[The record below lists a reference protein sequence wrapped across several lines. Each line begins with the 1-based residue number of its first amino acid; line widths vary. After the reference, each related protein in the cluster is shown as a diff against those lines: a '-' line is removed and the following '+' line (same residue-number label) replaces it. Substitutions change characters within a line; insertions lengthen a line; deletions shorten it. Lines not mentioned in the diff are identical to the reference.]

1 MADQKQN
8 ASLESLGHA
17 YNDMRHLLDEKEA
30 DRVHISALERHVAV
44 LESETSNLKTQLK
57 RKTAERDHFFRAFS
71 ALSAQLDGFAGG
83 MITAIH
89 MARTQA
95 YGEKRPQ
102 MGAEA
107 KPLTQLRRAS
117 NSAGHE
123 DNVEPIPTFLS
134 EPTAPGYRMSDA
146 TSAAPPV
153 NLDALRRA
161 IDGR

>member
-1 MADQKQN
+1 MKE
-8 ASLESLGHA
+8 LEA
-17 YNDMRHLLDEKEA
+17 NDEA
-30 DRVHISALERHVAV
+30 NRVHEAARERHIAALEN
-44 LESETSNLKTQLK
+44 ENSSLKTQLK

-102 MGAEA
+102 IGAEA
-107 KPLTQLRRAS
+107 KPLTQLRRTR
-117 NSAGHE
+117 NDE
-123 DNVEPIPTFLS
+123 DDGADAPAFLMQG
-134 EPTAPGYRMSDA
+134 P
-146 TSAAPPV
+146 AADDHRRVPANAIDQSPSPV

-161 IDGR
+161 FDGR

>member
-1 MADQKQN
+1 MKE
-8 ASLESLGHA
+8 LEA
-17 YNDMRHLLDEKEA
+17 NDEA
-30 DRVHISALERHVAV
+30 NRVHEAARERHIAALEN
-44 LESETSNLKTQLK
+44 ENSSLKTQLK

-107 KPLTQLRRAS
+107 KPLTQLRRA
-117 NSAGHE
+117 NNGAGHE
-123 DNVEPIPTFLS
+123 DNGEPIPAFLS
-134 EPTAPGYRMSDA
+134 EPVSGHRMSDA

>member
-30 DRVHISALERHVAV
+30 DRVHISTLERHVAV
-44 LESETSNLKTQLK
+44 MESENSNLKTQLK

-102 MGAEA
+102 IEPE
-107 KPLTQLRRAS
+107 KPLTQLRRARNGDS
-117 NSAGHE
+117 RPDDGEAIPGFLAQGPEDMTAGK
-123 DNVEPIPTFLS
+123 I
-134 EPTAPGYRMSDA
+134 
-146 TSAAPPV
+146 